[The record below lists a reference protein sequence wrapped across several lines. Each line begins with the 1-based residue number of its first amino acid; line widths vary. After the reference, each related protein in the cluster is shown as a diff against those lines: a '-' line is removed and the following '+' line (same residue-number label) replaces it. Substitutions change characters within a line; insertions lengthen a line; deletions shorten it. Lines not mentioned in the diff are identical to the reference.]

1 MGDNN
6 FQQMFQEQASHD
18 YHRRASSM
26 MDPRQQHCMES
37 VAAMQ
42 RYQNPVTS
50 WPQAQ
55 AQHTNLE
62 AMSMLQ
68 QAQNNHGFPM
78 MLQSNGQRFYQ
89 PSMKMFH
96 QALQQTQGPQLYHAT
111 IACSKRFSEE
121 EKQKLEK
128 VFTDETQKP
137 STSRKRQLAEELG
150 CPVPKVNNWFQN
162 RRAREKQVHRVQAYE
177 ASQAADSAA
186 SETDVVDAQEDDN
199 EQATSSEFYSLSNR
213 SQPMQPSS
221 APFSGAA
228 DLPEQHLPSPTS
240 TRGQESEDCTTDSS
254 AASPAAVYSA
264 SPADGHNRASVTD
277 SHAVIS
283 QPQQL
288 PPNQIDTFSGTNVPM
303 IAATFEDS
311 NGDFSSSPDAYTDAQ
326 DQMSFQSLNGQFAP
340 DFSTTEMHGLPI
352 FSSDVERSDSF
363 TSSAS
368 ILTPSTA
375 TFSTGMTSHDHA
387 GDQSGIG
394 ESDFSSIE
402 TLSPDMNSGA
412 SPSVEQSDSTADTA
426 FTHPSIASRRK
437 TRPPQRLNQ
446 TALRNYP
453 NGPKTGIEG
462 SKRSDMYGSMRR
474 AASANG
480 PLSGKIFK
488 SAPPVSPLSPRS
500 FDPNFLEQFARNS
513 SLAVAS
519 NTFKDVPEG
528 SPVGSTFETQY
539 LSADAPRFS
548 FQRTS
553 VSMSSLRETAAA
565 SPSTP
570 DFMRDGAFTGV
581 QKQGFQSFHHPT
593 FALDTGYG
601 NTSSSDEALATPSLS
616 QFGSEIEFPT
626 SLCAPRYV
634 ESEPATPAAIQSQ
647 AFPAFKFD
655 SPPRGE
661 VYPWSRSPDQIP
673 MWKGSI
679 AQLSEPHSHNFQFQP
694 NITPQNFQSP
704 GQG

>member
-1 MGDNN
+1 M
-6 FQQMFQEQASHD
+6 
-18 YHRRASSM
+18 
-26 MDPRQQHCMES
+26 
-37 VAAMQ
+37 
-42 RYQNPVTS
+42 
-50 WPQAQ
+50 
-55 AQHTNLE
+55 
-62 AMSMLQ
+62 
-68 QAQNNHGFPM
+68 
-78 MLQSNGQRFYQ
+78 
-89 PSMKMFH
+89 
-96 QALQQTQGPQLYHAT
+96 
-111 IACSKRFSEE
+111 
-121 EKQKLEK
+121 
-128 VFTDETQKP
+128 
-137 STSRKRQLAEELG
+137 
-150 CPVPKVNNWFQN
+150 
-162 RRAREKQVHRVQAYE
+162 HRVQAYE

-186 SETDVVDAQEDDN
+186 SETDVLDAQEDDS

-221 APFSGAA
+221 APFSDAD
-228 DLPEQHLPSPTS
+228 DLPGPHLPSPTS
-240 TRGQESEDCTTDSS
+240 ARGQESEDCTTDSS
-254 AASPAAVYSA
+254 AASPVAGYEP
-264 SPADGHNRASVTD
+264 SPADGHSTTSVTD
-277 SHAVIS
+277 SHATIS
-283 QPQQL
+283 QPQPL
-288 PPNQIDTFSGTNVPM
+288 PPNQMDTFSGTSVPM
-303 IAATFEDS
+303 IAATFEDHS
-311 NGDFSSSPDAYTDAQ
+311 GDFSSSPDAYADPQ
-326 DQMSFQSLNGQFAP
+326 DQLSFQPLNGQFAP
-340 DFSTTEMHGLPI
+340 DFSTAEMHGLPI
-352 FSSDVERSDSF
+352 FSAIERSDSF

-387 GDQSGIG
+387 GDHSGAG

-402 TLSPDMNSGA
+402 TLSPDMTSGA
-412 SPSVEQSDSTADTA
+412 SPSLEQSDSTTDTA

-462 SKRSDMYGSMRR
+462 SKRSDMYGSIRR
-474 AASANG
+474 ATSANG

-488 SAPPVSPLSPRS
+488 HAPPVSPLSPRS
-500 FDPNFLEQFARNS
+500 FDPNFLEQLARNS

-539 LSADAPRFS
+539 LSAEAPRFS

-553 VSMSSLRETAAA
+553 VSMNSLRETAAV

-570 DFMRDGAFTGV
+570 DFMRDSAFAGV

-593 FALDTGYG
+593 FPLDTGYG

-661 VYPWSRSPDQIP
+661 IYPWSRSPDQIP

-679 AQLSEPHSHNFQFQP
+679 AQLSEPQSHNFQFQP

>member
-1 MGDNN
+1 M
-6 FQQMFQEQASHD
+6 
-18 YHRRASSM
+18 
-26 MDPRQQHCMES
+26 
-37 VAAMQ
+37 
-42 RYQNPVTS
+42 
-50 WPQAQ
+50 
-55 AQHTNLE
+55 
-62 AMSMLQ
+62 
-68 QAQNNHGFPM
+68 
-78 MLQSNGQRFYQ
+78 
-89 PSMKMFH
+89 
-96 QALQQTQGPQLYHAT
+96 
-111 IACSKRFSEE
+111 
-121 EKQKLEK
+121 
-128 VFTDETQKP
+128 
-137 STSRKRQLAEELG
+137 
-150 CPVPKVNNWFQN
+150 
-162 RRAREKQVHRVQAYE
+162 HRVQAYE
-177 ASQAADSAA
+177 ASQAADSAV
-186 SETDVVDAQEDDN
+186 SEADVVDPQED
-199 EQATSSEFYSLSNR
+199 ESEHASSSEFYSLSNR
-213 SQPMQPSS
+213 SQPLKPSS
-221 APFSGAA
+221 APFSETD
-228 DLPEQHLPSPTS
+228 DLPEQHIPSPTS
-240 TRGQESEDCTTDSS
+240 ARESEDCATDSS
-254 AASPAAVYSA
+254 AASPVAVYGT
-264 SPADGHNRASVTD
+264 SPEDDIGRDLAGD
-277 SHAVIS
+277 SHAAIS
-283 QPQQL
+283 QPQPL
-288 PPNQIDTFSGTNVPM
+288 PPNQIDAFSNTSVPL
-303 IAATFEDS
+303 ISASFES
-311 NGDFSSSPDAYTDAQ
+311 HSGNFSSSPDAYTDAQ

-340 DFSTTEMHGLPI
+340 DYSTAEMHGLPI
-352 FSSDVERSDSF
+352 FSNIERSDSF
-363 TSSAS
+363 ASSAS

-375 TFSTGMTSHDHA
+375 TFSTGMASHDHA
-387 GDQSGIG
+387 GDHSGTG
-394 ESDFSSIE
+394 ESDFSSVE
-402 TLSPDMNSGA
+402 TLSPDMTSGA
-412 SPSVEQSDSTADTA
+412 SPALEQSDSTADTT

-453 NGPKTGIEG
+453 NGPKTGVEG

-488 SAPPVSPLSPRS
+488 SGPPVSPLSPRS

-513 SLAVAS
+513 SLTVVS
-519 NTFKDVPEG
+519 NTFKDGSDG

-548 FQRTS
+548 FQRSS
-553 VSMSSLRETAAA
+553 VSMNGLRETAAA

-570 DFMRDGAFTGV
+570 DFMRDVAYSGV

-593 FALDTGYG
+593 FTLDTGYG

-661 VYPWSRSPDQIP
+661 IYPWSRSPDQVP

-679 AQLSEPHSHNFQFQP
+679 AQLSEPQSHNFQFQP